1 MFEKIGRY
9 QLVSLL
15 GGGGMGEVWS
25 VVDPELGIAKALKVL
40 RPQLGWD
47 EQYHNMF
54 AREAKVAAQLGRHP
68 GFPAIHD
75 FDASGDLPY
84 LVMDYIDGV
93 NLRALSGGRKLTE
106 GLVVHVMRALFRSLM
121 IAHGNR
127 RGNSEANV
135 VHGDLKPENIMVSSH
150 GDVFLTDF
158 GISRVVEGRV
168 VTSSVIGTVPY
179 MAPETFDGVVC
190 VQSDLFAAG
199 LILHEL
205 LSGERVHPKGVT
217 VLEVKDAYKR
227 GVPKLDV
234 EVHPQLE
241 TLRQMLL
248 QIDVDERLPS
258 ASDALDAL
266 ARVENIDRHDELSEL
281 YLRLIGPPHTGLT
294 QYLQAMDSQGSFLPA
309 YFQERERAMGARST
323 VSVRG
328 AIDGAEPEGPGHTV
342 AVSDEELRALR
353 EGRGREG
360 GRSSSPESLPEA
372 AVPTPSHVLHAST
385 EPVESESFGRAEVDV
400 VGGRRPRAGVWLG
413 LGGVLLVAIGAGAG
427 IGYALFRPSAETEGV
442 QLRTAREGATSRGD
456 APGEADVE
464 PKARPVEPK
473 EVVAVAAA
481 ANESKDR
488 VEAELDVGGEVPLAT
503 PEATPFE
510 KTDEPVGEAEQGR
523 DEQPS
528 QQEGKPS
535 PAEVKEP
542 EAASRKPK
550 QVPSNKVVF
559 YVGANHPAAAVKVGR
574 KKHSLTELRGEPVFE
589 ELLSPGRVNLSFCD
603 GDGACKRY
611 GVIRVPELGASESL
625 FVNLRH
631 DKPRVQRRGK

>member
-1 MFEKIGRY
+1 
-9 QLVSLL
+9 
-15 GGGGMGEVWS
+15 
-25 VVDPELGIAKALKVL
+25 
-40 RPQLGWD
+40 
-47 EQYHNMF
+47 
-54 AREAKVAAQLGRHP
+54 
-68 GFPAIHD
+68 
-75 FDASGDLPY
+75 
-84 LVMDYIDGV
+84 
-93 NLRALSGGRKLTE
+93 
-106 GLVVHVMRALFRSLM
+106 
-121 IAHGNR
+121 
-127 RGNSEANV
+127 
-135 VHGDLKPENIMVSSH
+135 MVSSH

-168 VTSSVIGTVPY
+168 VTSSIIGTVPY

-205 LSGERVHPKGVT
+205 LSGERVHPKGAT

-227 GVPKLDV
+227 GVPKIDV
-234 EVHPQLE
+234 DVHPQLE

-328 AIDGAEPEGPGHTV
+328 AVEGAEPEGPGHTV

-353 EGRGREG
+353 EGRGDG
-360 GRSSSPESLPEA
+360 GRASSPESLPEA
-372 AVPTPSHVLHAST
+372 AIPTPSHVLHAST

-400 VGGRRPRAGVWLG
+400 VGGKRARAGVWLG

-427 IGYALFRPSAETEGV
+427 IGYAWFRPSAEAEGA
-442 QLRTAREGATSRGD
+442 QLRTAKEGAMSRDD
-456 APGEADVE
+456 APVEVDVE
-464 PKARPVEPK
+464 PKARSVEPK
-473 EVVAVAAA
+473 EVAAVA

-488 VEAELDVGGEVPLAT
+488 AEAKLDVGGEVPLAI

-510 KTDEPVGEAEQGR
+510 TTDEPVGEAEQGR
-523 DEQPS
+523 DEQPP
-528 QQEGKPS
+528 QQEEEPS

-550 QVPSNKVVF
+550 QAPSNKVVF

-574 KKHSLTELRGEPVFE
+574 KRHSLTELRGEPVFE
-589 ELLSPGRVNLSFCD
+589 ELLSSGRVKLSFCD
-603 GDGACKRY
+603 GDGACERY
-611 GVIRVPELGASESL
+611 GVIRVPELGPSESL

>member
-1 MFEKIGRY
+1 MGQEMPEVFEKIGRY

-25 VVDPELGIAKALKVL
+25 VVDPGLGIAKALKVL

-47 EQYHNMF
+47 EQYRDMF

-168 VTSSVIGTVPY
+168 VTSSIIGTIPY

-205 LSGERVHPKGVT
+205 LSGERVHPKGAT

-227 GVPKLDV
+227 GVPKIDV
-234 EVHPQLE
+234 DVHPQLE

-248 QIDVDERLPS
+248 QLDVDERLPS

-309 YFQERERAMGARST
+309 YFQERERAAGARST

-328 AIDGAEPEGPGHTV
+328 ALEGAEPEGPGHTV

-353 EGRGREG
+353 EGRGDG
-360 GRSSSPESLPEA
+360 GRASSPGGLPEA
-372 AVPTPSHVLHAST
+372 VIPTPSHVLHAST
-385 EPVESESFGRAEVDV
+385 EPVESESFGGADVDA
-400 VGGRRPRAGVWLG
+400 VGGTRSRAGVWLG
-413 LGGVLLVAIGAGAG
+413 LGGVLLVALGAGAG
-427 IGYALFRPSAETEGV
+427 LGYAWLRPPAE
-442 QLRTAREGATSRGD
+442 AEGAHVRAAKEGAVPRSD
-456 APGEADVE
+456 VHGEVGVE
-464 PKARPVEPK
+464 PNVGTVEPT
-473 EVVAVAAA
+473 EVVVA
-481 ANESKDR
+481 ANELEVR
-488 VEAELDVGGEVPLAT
+488 PLDVGGEVPAVT
-503 PEATPFE
+503 PDATPFE
-510 KTDEPVGEAEQGR
+510 RTDEPVEEA
-523 DEQPS
+523 DEGTQERTSQEEEPS
-528 QQEGKPS
+528 AA
-535 PAEVKEP
+535 PA
-542 EAASRKPK
+542 RKPR
-550 QVPSNKVVF
+550 QRPSNRVVF
-559 YVGANHPAAAVKVGR
+559 YVGANHRAAAVKVGR
-574 KKHSLTELRGEPVFE
+574 KKYALAELRGEPVFE
-589 ELLSPGRVNLSFCD
+589 ALLSPGRVKLSFCD
-603 GDGACKRY
+603 GDGACERY
-611 GVIRVPELGASESL
+611 GVIRVPELGSTESL
-625 FVNLRH
+625 FVNLRS
-631 DKPRVQRRGK
+631 DKPRVHRRGK